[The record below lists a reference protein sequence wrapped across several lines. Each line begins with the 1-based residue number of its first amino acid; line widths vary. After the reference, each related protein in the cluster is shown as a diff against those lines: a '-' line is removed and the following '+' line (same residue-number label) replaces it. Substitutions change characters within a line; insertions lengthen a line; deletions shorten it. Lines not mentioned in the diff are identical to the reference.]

1 MVEAIRELIKYRELL
16 YMIAWRDIHIKYKQS
31 VMGVMWA
38 IFMPMLI
45 VLTGVLV
52 KYGASLLSG
61 KPMDVSD
68 IAGVSVKSV
77 PWAFFVASVRFSTN
91 SLVGNSNLVTKI
103 YFPRAVFPVA
113 AVCSQ
118 FFDFAIASCLLM
130 VILFIVRVGLSANML
145 WVPLLLFLLVLLA
158 TGIGVLLSAANLFYR
173 DVKYLVEVVLTF
185 AIFITPVF
193 YDVSMFGKW
202 GRLLM
207 LNPVAPILE
216 GLNACVVRHASPNL
230 EWLSYSAVF
239 SLSLIV
245 FAFAFF
251 RKLEWLFA
259 ERI

>member
-1 MVEAIRELIKYRELL
+1 
-16 YMIAWRDIHIKYKQS
+16 MIAWRDIHIKYKQTM
-31 VMGVMWA
+31 MGVMWA
-38 IFMPMLI
+38 IFMPMI
-45 VLTGVLV
+45 TVSAGILV
-52 KYGASLLSG
+52 KYGVSLLSG
-61 KPMDVSD
+61 KPLDMSD
-68 IAGVSVKSV
+68 IAGVTVKSV

-130 VILFIVRVGLSANML
+130 IMLTIVHVGLSVDLL
-145 WVPLLLFLLVLLA
+145 WVPLLLLLLVLLV
-158 TGIGVLLSAANLFYR
+158 TGIGILLSAANLFYR

-185 AIFITPVF
+185 AIFVTPVF

-202 GRLLM
+202 SRLLM

-216 GLNACVVRHASPNL
+216 GLNSCIVHHKSPQL
-230 EWLSYSAVF
+230 GWLCYSTVF
-239 SLSLIV
+239 CILLSV
-245 FAFAFF
+245 FALVIF
-251 RKLEWLFA
+251 RKIERLFA